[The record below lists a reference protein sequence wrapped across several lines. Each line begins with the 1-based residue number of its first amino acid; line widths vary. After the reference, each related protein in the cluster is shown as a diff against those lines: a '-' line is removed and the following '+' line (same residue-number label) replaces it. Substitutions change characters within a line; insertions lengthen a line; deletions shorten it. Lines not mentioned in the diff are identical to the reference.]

1 MTMKDL
7 MTGSL
12 LLLASAGTVTWSF
25 QVRVPSTTT
34 ATRTSPLLPSVKF
47 DIQQNRPLCFDRSS
61 SRLYFFGGM
70 FGGDDDGAAA
80 GRDDGDLAVYPSVA
94 GLEKFDSLQD
104 YLKKWAKLL
113 EEDPKGMGLTTKVKA
128 VVPTFSP
135 LVKEQVTTEGVKFL
149 TSVQLLFQP
158 PSGGTGYG
166 DKDDEKDDGGNDNSN
181 KKKKKKAAEGGVE
194 VVVLEEASGRLKI
207 LARRCNMD
215 EDTMVKEMSEQAI
228 IDELKKAIRIWKE
241 EAKV

>member
-1 MTMKDL
+1 MTMKDFA
-7 MTGSL
+7 MTGSSL
-12 LLLASAGTVTWSF
+12 LLLASGTLAFPVGGL
-25 QVRVPSTTT
+25 PSTTT
-34 ATRTSPLLPSVKF
+34 ATRTSPLLPSVEF
-47 DIQQNRPLCFDRSS
+47 EVHQNRPLYSDRSS
-61 SRLYFFGGM
+61 TRLYFFGGM

-135 LVKEQVTTEGVKFL
+135 PVKEQVTTEGVKFL

-166 DKDDEKDDGGNDNSN
+166 DKDDKKDDGGNNNAN

-228 IDELKKAIRIWKE
+228 LDELKKAIRIWKE